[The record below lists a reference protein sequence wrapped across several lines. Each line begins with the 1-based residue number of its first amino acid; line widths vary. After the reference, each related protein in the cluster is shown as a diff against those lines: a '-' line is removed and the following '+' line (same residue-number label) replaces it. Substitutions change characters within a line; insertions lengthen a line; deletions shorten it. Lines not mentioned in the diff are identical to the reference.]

1 MLGGWP
7 VIVSANNSVR
17 IGAQLGLA
25 TISLNL
31 LPFFRFV
38 DAYLSNTEDMKQK
51 LSVDDAAISGI
62 KTFVDTIAKYLAL
75 DGLHLDVS
83 LKFKMEVFHY
93 FANSHEDRALDTSDE
108 ESRSTDMVLFLN
120 TPTSFRPVGKAPHS
134 GASSASAIID
144 CEEVGD
150 ALNIRV
156 NLCLFDLIDD
166 ILSLVNI
173 VVPKAPT
180 GATSGPSTK

>member
-7 VIVSANNSVR
+7 VVVAANNSVR

-31 LPFFRFV
+31 IPFFRFV

-62 KTFVDTIAKYLAL
+62 KAFVDTIAKYLAL

-93 FANSHEDRALDTSDE
+93 FANSYEDRDLDTTDE
-108 ESRSTDMVLFLN
+108 ASRSTDMILFLN
-120 TPTSFRPVGKAPHS
+120 TPSSFRPTTTSTSTGKDP
-134 GASSASAIID
+134 SSFD
-144 CEEVGD
+144 TEESGD

-156 NLCLFDLIDD
+156 NICLFDLIDD

-173 VVPKAPT
+173 VGPKPDANGT
-180 GATSGPSTK
+180 TSPKK

>member
-7 VIVSANNSVR
+7 VVVTANNSVR

-31 LPFFRFV
+31 IPFFRFV

-75 DGLHLDVS
+75 DGLHLEVS

-93 FANSHEDRALDTSDE
+93 FANSFEDRALDTTDE
-108 ESRSTDMVLFLN
+108 DSRSTDMILFLN
-120 TPTSFRPVGKAPHS
+120 TPTSFRPVGRP
-134 GASSASAIID
+134 ASSASAIMD
-144 CEEVGD
+144 CDELGD

-173 VVPKAPT
+173 VVPKAPG
-180 GATSGPSTK
+180 GATAAAAPRQK